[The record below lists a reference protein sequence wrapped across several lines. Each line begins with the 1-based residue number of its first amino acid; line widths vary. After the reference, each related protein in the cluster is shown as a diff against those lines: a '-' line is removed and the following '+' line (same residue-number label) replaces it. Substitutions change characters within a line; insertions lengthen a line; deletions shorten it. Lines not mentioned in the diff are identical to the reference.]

1 MQTRNSADTALGFAL
16 AGLVIAFVVSL
27 TWVAQLSDWL
37 RSLQVVSF
45 VIAVYVVSTIMQTRA
60 ERRMDEVELAAAR
73 FGARWG
79 LVIGIA
85 LLVILILLPPSQNF
99 LVGFASS
106 LESAEANTLPG
117 DVQMFLLGIVSAM
130 VAQEA
135 SRFVLVAGWKWSK
148 H

>member
-37 RSLQVVSF
+37 RSLQIVSF

-73 FGARWG
+73 FGARW
-79 LVIGIA
+79 
-85 LLVILILLPPSQNF
+85 
-99 LVGFASS
+99 
-106 LESAEANTLPG
+106 
-117 DVQMFLLGIVSAM
+117 
-130 VAQEA
+130 
-135 SRFVLVAGWKWSK
+135 
-148 H
+148 